1 MATPR
6 SHLAPLPP
14 GFITLRI
21 FQLIGAVITLALT
34 AFVTAN
40 VLFIGELI
48 TLPSVRPP
56 PAHLRTWPY
65 IELQAI
71 LTLILLVWMTTAENC
86 APKAYNYWA
95 ILAFEIFMFLLWADA
110 LGWMI
115 FDSIVN
121 ASWFADSWCSFD
133 YYYYC
138 TSSQLAVPNVIYA
151 ATAFTAIML

>member
-6 SHLAPLPP
+6 THLAPLPP

-21 FQLIGAVITLALT
+21 FQLIGALITLALT
-34 AFVTAN
+34 ALVTAN

-65 IELQAI
+65 IEMQAV
-71 LTLILLVWMTTAENC
+71 LTLVLLLWMITAENC

-110 LGWMI
+110 LAWMI
-115 FDSIVN
+115 FDAIVN
-121 ASWFADSWCSFD
+121 ASWFWCSEEF
-133 YYYYC
+133 YYYC
-138 TSSQLAVPNVIYA
+138 SSSQIAVPNVIYA